1 MTEKIMMLVVIWV
14 VVIAGMWMI
23 NSIADSAI
31 ISNHDAKNSIESV
44 RNAGTEGLLSLAP
57 DQITVFNVMLPVMGI
72 GLSYG
77 ITKS

>member
-1 MTEKIMMLVVIWV
+1 MLVVVWTA
-14 VVIAGMWMI
+14 VIAGMWTI
-23 NSIADSAI
+23 NSAAYSAI
-31 ISNHDAKNSIESV
+31 ISNSDAKNSIENI

>member
-1 MTEKIMMLVVIWV
+1 MLAVIWIT
-14 VVIAGMWMI
+14 VIAGMWMI
-23 NSIADSAI
+23 NSVAVSAI
-31 ISNHDAKNSIESV
+31 ISNSDAKNSIENI

-57 DQITVFNVMLPVMGI
+57 DQITVFNVMLPAMGI